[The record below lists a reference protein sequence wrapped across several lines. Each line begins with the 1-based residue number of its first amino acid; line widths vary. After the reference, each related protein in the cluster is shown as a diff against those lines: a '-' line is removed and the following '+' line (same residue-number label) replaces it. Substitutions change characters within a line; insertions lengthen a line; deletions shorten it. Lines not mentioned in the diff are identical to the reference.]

1 MAPVVAAS
9 TVPRATVVVLVK
21 DGACD
26 LPALAA
32 ALTAQDLDGELELLA
47 VDSGS
52 RDRSVEILEAHGARV
67 LRIAP
72 DAFDHGLT
80 RNLAAREAG
89 GGIVVFLS
97 QDALPADRRF
107 VGALVE
113 ALDADSRLA
122 GVFAR
127 QIPRPEAC
135 PLTRRDLAGWVA
147 TDPHPRAVFLPDA
160 TTWSSLSPL
169 ERHRLLAFDDVASA
183 VRRDVL
189 LAHPFESTRFGEDV
203 EWAQRVL
210 RQGFGIGYVPEAVVL
225 HSHARSARGL
235 FRRNYLGH
243 RVLHRLFGLRTI
255 PDVPHLL
262 RASAGALASDLATLA
277 REGATASSWLA
288 APAQALAASYGQY
301 LGARDEARGRP
312 YPGWA

>member
-1 MAPVVAAS
+1 MPPVVPGS
-9 TVPRATVVVLVK
+9 PRATVVVLVK
-21 DGACD
+21 DGARD

-32 ALTAQDLDGELELLA
+32 ALDAQELEGGLEVLA
-47 VDSGS
+47 IDSGS
-52 RDRSVEILEAHGARV
+52 TDGSAELVEARGIPV
-67 LRIAP
+67 IRVPAA
-72 DAFDHGLT
+72 AFDHGGT
-80 RNLAAREAG
+80 RNLAAREAR

-97 QDALPADRRF
+97 QDALPADGRF
-107 VGALVE
+107 VRALVE
-113 ALDADSRLA
+113 ALEGDPRLA

-127 QIPRPEAC
+127 QAPRAGADA
-135 PLTRRDLAGWVA
+135 LTRRDLAGWVA
-147 TDPHPRAVFLPDA
+147 CAPQPRAVFLPGPEA
-160 TTWSSLSPL
+160 LAALSPL

-189 LAHPFESTRFGEDV
+189 LAHPFEDTRFGEDV

-210 RQGFGIGYVPEAVVL
+210 GLGFGIGYVPDAVVV
-225 HSHARSARGL
+225 HSHSRSARAL

-262 RASAGALASDLATLA
+262 RASAGAIASDLATLA
-277 REGATASSWLA
+277 REGAAAADWLA

-301 LGARDEARGRP
+301 RGARDEAEGRP
-312 YPGWA
+312 YPDWA